1 MSADNHNEGRSRP
14 IIPVSPTQALKPQQ
28 VPEPP
33 KKARSKR
40 ARSQTVIFLNFLMTL
55 LFVIT
60 IGAGGAL
67 YLGKILFEQDGP
79 LKQTTSFVVRD
90 GAGLAAI
97 ANDLERSGLI
107 SDARIFRYAS
117 SAVLKGDTLKAG
129 EYEIKSGASM
139 RQIMEIL
146 QSGKAILYSFTAP
159 EGLTVFQIFERLKSN
174 EDLTGEL
181 PEILP
186 DEGSL
191 LPNTYNFSRGTTRSE
206 IIAQM
211 MLAQE
216 RAVTR
221 LWERRVADLPIETKE
236 EMVILASIVEKET
249 GKADERSRV
258 AGVFINRLNKGMRL
272 QSDPTIIY
280 GIFGGEGKPSGRPIY
295 RSDLDKKTEYNTY
308 QINGLP
314 PTPIANPGLKAMEA
328 VINPSRTDDLFFVA
342 DGTGG
347 HAFSTTL
354 KEHNQNVV
362 RWRKIEAE
370 MKKAAEAAAK
380 AAQAEEASTN

>member
-1 MSADNHNEGRSRP
+1 MSVDNNDQGRSRP

-40 ARSQTVIFLNFLMTL
+40 ARSQTIVFLNFLMTM
-55 LFVIT
+55 LFVVT
-60 IGAGGAL
+60 IIAGGAL
-67 YLGKILFEQDGP
+67 YLGKVLFEQDGP

-90 GAGLAAI
+90 GAGLITI
-97 ANDLERSGLI
+97 ANDLERSGLV
-107 SDARIFRYAS
+107 SDARIFRHAS

-129 EYEIKSGASM
+129 EYEIKAGASM
-139 RQIMEIL
+139 REIMEKL

-159 EGLTVFQIFERLKSN
+159 EGLTVFQIFDRLRVS
-174 EDLTGEL
+174 EDLTGDLPEEL
-181 PEILP
+181 PA
-186 DEGSL
+186 EGSL
-191 LPNTYNFSRGTTRSE
+191 LPNTYNFSRGTTRAE

-211 MLAQE
+211 TLAQE
-216 RAVTR
+216 KAVAR

-249 GKADERSRV
+249 AKADERPRV
-258 AGVFINRLNKGMRL
+258 AGVFVNRLNKGMRL

-308 QINGLP
+308 QIDRLP
-314 PTPIANPGLKAMEA
+314 PTPIANPGLEAMEA

-347 HAFSTTL
+347 HAFSVTL
-354 KEHNQNVV
+354 KEHNQNVA

-370 MKKAAEAAAK
+370 KKKAAEAAAE
-380 AAQAEEASTN
+380 AEKTSTN